1 MSAVIKVE
9 VKYAKD
15 LARNLRELW
24 PDALDKGVQNAIHM
38 IGERML
44 DTANRLVPVRTGYL
58 RSTLALEQ
66 TGKWTFRLVARAP
79 YAAFVEWGTGR
90 MHAHLFMTQAV
101 QMHTAEM
108 WEEVEN
114 AAVATMHG
122 GLL

>member
-24 PDALDKGVQNAIHM
+24 PDALDKGVHSAVHM
-38 IGERML
+38 VGERML
-44 DTANRLVPVRTGYL
+44 DTACRLVPVRTGYL
-58 RSTLALEQ
+58 RSTMALEQ
-66 TGKWTFRLVARAP
+66 TGKWTFKLVARAP
-79 YAAFVEWGTGR
+79 YAAFVEWGTSR
-90 MHAHLFMTQAV
+90 MHARLFMTQAV
-101 QMHTAEM
+101 QMHTGEM

-114 AAVATMHG
+114 AAVTAMHG